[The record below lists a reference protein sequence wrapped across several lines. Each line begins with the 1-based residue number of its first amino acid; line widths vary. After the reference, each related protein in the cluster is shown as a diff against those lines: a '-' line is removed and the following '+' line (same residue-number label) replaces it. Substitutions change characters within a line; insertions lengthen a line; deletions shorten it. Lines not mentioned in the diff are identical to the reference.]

1 LACSADLENR
11 RNPIVLIRSPS
22 FPDIGAI
29 ALQIVW
35 PWQNGVLN
43 PHGPIGAAERVI
55 LLDATA
61 IMLAVVLPVIALTL
75 AVAWWF
81 RMGNA
86 RAAYLPDWQFSG
98 RVEVVVWSIPTLI
111 IAFLGGMAWI
121 GSHDLDP
128 GAEIRSQA
136 PAIDIQ
142 VVSLDWKW
150 LFIYPA
156 LGVASVN
163 RLVVPAG
170 APLRLE
176 LTSAS
181 VMNSFLVPELGSQ
194 IYAMSGM
201 ATRLQLLA
209 VGPGT
214 YPGLSAQFSGDGFS
228 DMRFDL
234 VALDRP
240 GFDDWVKT
248 TRSGGDR
255 LDAQAYARLARP
267 GNAAAPSAY
276 GDVAP
281 GLFEAAIADSSKPA
295 VSDAMPAGK

>member
-1 LACSADLENR
+1 M
-11 RNPIVLIRSPS
+11 
-22 FPDIGAI
+22 
-29 ALQIVW
+29 QIVW
-35 PWQNGVLN
+35 PWQSGVLD

-81 RMGNA
+81 RAGNA
-86 RAAYLPDWQFSG
+86 KAAYLPDWQFSG
-98 RVEVVVWSIPTLI
+98 RVELVVWSIPTLI
-111 IAFLGGMAWI
+111 VAFLGGMAWI

-128 GAEIRSQA
+128 KAPIVSGA

-156 LGVASVN
+156 LGIASVN

-170 APLRLE
+170 APLRFE

-181 VMNSFLVPELGSQ
+181 VMNSFLVPDLGSQ

-201 ATRLQLLA
+201 TTRLQLLA
-209 VGPGT
+209 DGAGT
-214 YPGLSAQFSGDGFS
+214 HPGLSAQFSGDGFS

-234 VALDRP
+234 VALDKP

-248 TRSGGDR
+248 TRSEGGK
-255 LDAQAYARLARP
+255 LDAQSYAQLARP
-267 GNAAAPSAY
+267 GNAATASAY

-281 GLFEAAIADSSKPA
+281 GLFEAAVADASKPA
-295 VSDAMPAGK
+295 MTDATPAGK